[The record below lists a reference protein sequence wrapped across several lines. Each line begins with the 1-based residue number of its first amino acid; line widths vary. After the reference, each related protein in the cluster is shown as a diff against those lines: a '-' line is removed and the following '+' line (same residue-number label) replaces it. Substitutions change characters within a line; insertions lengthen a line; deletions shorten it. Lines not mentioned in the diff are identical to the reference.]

1 MGIINAIPKAFDKM
15 PLVRSKQSSSVFG
28 LI

>member
-1 MGIINAIPKAFDKM
+1 MGKISVIPGAFDKM
-15 PLVRSKQSSSVFG
+15 PLVNSKPISSVFG